1 MTSYPFQLVR
11 HEAEQPPETQL
22 LTQRPFSR
30 RDRSFAADARRF
42 VPGDELETAINTLRD
57 RKGKMPKDQ
66 YYRELE
72 GLLLQMARVY
82 EESEANK

>member
-1 MTSYPFQLVR
+1 MT
-11 HEAEQPPETQL
+11 AK
-22 LTQRPFSR
+22 QRAKR
-30 RDRSFAADARRF
+30 
-42 VPGDELETAINTLRD
+42 DELETAINNLRD
-57 RKGKMPKDQ
+57 RKGKMPKND